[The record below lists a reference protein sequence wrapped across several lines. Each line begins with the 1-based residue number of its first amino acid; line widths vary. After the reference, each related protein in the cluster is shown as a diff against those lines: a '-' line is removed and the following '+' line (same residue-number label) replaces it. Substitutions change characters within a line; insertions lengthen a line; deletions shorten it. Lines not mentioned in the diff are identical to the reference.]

1 MTSSKS
7 IGNKIAEARKKMN
20 LSQAELAQRVAISAQ
35 AVGKWERGESM
46 PNIAT
51 FSRLAVILGVDLN
64 YFACITVE
72 PIETIKDI
80 EVSKEEIG
88 TIKNNATVR
97 QYLSF
102 NAIDLSN
109 SDFAGVTM
117 LKSRFKVCPLTNAN
131 FQGADLSGSIFQVL
145 DAQNAN
151 FDKANLTDC
160 IFSITEFQGASFDK
174 PILKGTT
181 FTLSGKGA
189 IFSNAKFD
197 GATFNTVDL
206 KGTNF
211 QNCEFFGTTF
221 RLCEMEGMNLANN
234 SFTDVVFEK
243 CSIENLSFEGATLN
257 NVTIISPWSITNKY
271 YKKLT
276 TIKFKGAIMDKFTYA
291 MLQNMRIF
299 NLTGVIIK

>member
-1 MTSSKS
+1 MISSKS

-20 LSQAELAQRVAISAQ
+20 LSQAELAQRVAISPQ

-46 PNIAT
+46 PDIAT
-51 FSRLAVILGVDLN
+51 LSRLAVILGIDLN
-64 YFACITVE
+64 YFAYIE

-80 EVSKEEIG
+80 EVNKEEIG

-97 QYLSF
+97 QHLSF

-109 SDFAGVTM
+109 NDFAGVTM
-117 LKSRFKVCPLTNAN
+117 LKSRFKVSPLTNVN
-131 FQGADLSGSIFQVL
+131 FQGSDLSGSIFQVL

-160 IFSITEFQGASFDK
+160 IFSITELQGASFNK
-174 PILKGTT
+174 SILKRTT
-181 FTLSGKGA
+181 FTVSGKGA
-189 IFSNAKFD
+189 LFINAKFE
-197 GATFNTVDL
+197 GAIFNTVDL

-221 RLCEMEGMNLANN
+221 RLCEMEGMNLSNN

-243 CSIENLSFEGATLN
+243 CSLENLSFEGSKLN
-257 NVTIISPWSITNKY
+257 NVKFISPWSVTNKY
-271 YKKLT
+271 YKKLS
-276 TIKFKGAIMDKFTYA
+276 TIKFKGAIMDKVTYA
-291 MLQNMRIF
+291 MFQSKRIF
-299 NLTGVIIK
+299 DLTGVVIK